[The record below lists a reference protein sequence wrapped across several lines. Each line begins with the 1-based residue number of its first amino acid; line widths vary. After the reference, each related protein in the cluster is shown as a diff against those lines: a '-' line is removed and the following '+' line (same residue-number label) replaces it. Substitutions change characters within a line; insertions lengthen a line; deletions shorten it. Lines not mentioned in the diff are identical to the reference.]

1 MNRTLTFCIAA
12 SCTLLGW
19 AQAPVKLELKPVG
32 PNLSYAPV
40 VLNLSPER
48 PAGIKQEPAYKSKPL
63 YGSFRLGTG
72 PRSLTYV
79 VLDRPE
85 QGDDRIFIDRNQNGD
100 LRDDGDGS
108 WDKRT
113 EKDDYLGYSSD
124 LTLHASYGTATEER
138 SSADYTIG
146 IYTAKGRDQVGYFPK
161 MKRVGTLELDGQS
174 YTAELNEMDCD
185 ALFRKPAATV
195 EEAKKTRRVSLTL
208 SRPGAD
214 GKTQSLRADIRGPF
228 KLGEKTYEA
237 EVSDDGASLALTP
250 STKPVV
256 NLTPPPP
263 PRPKLLATGSP
274 APDYTFELWGGKQA
288 KLSDY
293 KGKVV
298 VLDFWATWCGPCQ
311 QSMPHVEE
319 VYKAVKGQPVE
330 VLAVCVW
337 DGKPAYER
345 WVPANK
351 AKYTFPLAFDNSGRG
366 DESQA
371 TKQWKVS
378 GIPTTYIIDK
388 DGKVAEAIVGFEKGD
403 KRIEKALEKLG
414 IKLPAA
420 HAQ

>member
-1 MNRTLTFCIAA
+1 MTRTLKFCIAA
-12 SCTLLGW
+12 STTLLGW
-19 AQAPVKLELKPVG
+19 AQAPVKLDLKPVG
-32 PNLSYAPV
+32 PNSSYAPV
-40 VLNLSPER
+40 ILNLSAER

-63 YGSFRLGTG
+63 YGSIKLGNG
-72 PRSLTYV
+72 PRSLTHV

-108 WDKRT
+108 WGKRD
-113 EKDDYLGYSSD
+113 EKDDYIGYMSEV
-124 LTLHASYGTATEER
+124 TLHASYGTATEER
-138 SSADYTIG
+138 SSVDYTVG
-146 IYTAKGRDQVGYFPK
+146 IFTAKGRDQVGYFTK
-161 MKRVGTLELDGQS
+161 MKRVGTLELDGVS
-174 YTAELNEMDCD
+174 YSTELSEMDCD

-195 EEAKKTRRVSLTL
+195 EEAKKNRRVSLSL

-214 GKTQSLRADIRGPF
+214 GKSQTLRADIRGPF

-237 EVSDDGASLALTP
+237 EVSDDGSSLALKP

-263 PRPKLLATGSP
+263 PPKLLAAGTA
-274 APDYTFELWGGKQA
+274 APDYAFELWGGKQA
-288 KLSDY
+288 RLSDY

-298 VLDFWATWCGPCQ
+298 VLDLWATWCGPCQ

-319 VYKAVKGQPVE
+319 VYRAVKGQPVE

-337 DGKPAYER
+337 DGKQAYER

-351 AKYTFPLAFDNSGRG
+351 AKYSFPLAFDASGRG
-366 DESQA
+366 PESQA
-371 TKQWKVS
+371 TKAWKVN

-388 DGKVAEAIVGFEKGD
+388 DGKVAESIVGFEKGD
-403 KRIEKALEKLG
+403 KRIETALRKLG
-414 IKLPAA
+414 IKLD
-420 HAQ
+420 